1 MGIAAILKRPE
12 RIVALEES
20 RFLVILQFFIGL
32 GRFFAALSIFR
43 DIYKLRKR
51 IYRKAGFF
59 RANLSCKMHSVNAM
73 TMKSRVSFLRL
84 LSFATLLVT
93 SVGLL
98 VSAAPA
104 ETCNTVADMDAATR
118 SALEHAAL
126 QLGADVIRGDAVS
139 LRQSAIASVASNF
152 AGAEALVND
161 SKQALTGGQ
170 ASVRATYLLDATGGA
185 PVLDHAEFLCGI
197 WGTPQFVSF
206 SLNSLPAAKYGLVI
220 EDVKTP
226 KAPYLLSFILQQEG
240 GNWKLAGLPPPK
252 PGQVL
257 GHDAPW
263 YLTKARE
270 FKSKGQTHNAWFY
283 YQQARALVTP
293 VNFISFTPL
302 MKLDKEAQT
311 AMPSDLPTNGPV
323 NRTAANGKT
332 YKITEIFPVV
342 VENGMDLV
350 VKYSL
355 PDISNTA
362 ATFQENTNVINT
374 IVTKYPE
381 YRETFVGIVARAVA
395 PNGQDYG
402 TLLNMKDI
410 K

>member
-1 MGIAAILKRPE
+1 
-12 RIVALEES
+12 
-20 RFLVILQFFIGL
+20 
-32 GRFFAALSIFR
+32 
-43 DIYKLRKR
+43 
-51 IYRKAGFF
+51 
-59 RANLSCKMHSVNAM
+59 
-73 TMKSRVSFLRL
+73 MKSRVPLFRL
-84 LSFATLLVT
+84 LGFTALLF
-93 SVGLL
+93 SWAGLFI
-98 VSAAPA
+98 STAAA

-118 SALEHAAL
+118 TALEHTAL
-126 QLGADVIRGDAVS
+126 QFGDDVIRGDAAS
-139 LRQSAIASVASNF
+139 LRQNSIASVASNF

-161 SKQALTGGQ
+161 SKQVLAGSQ

-226 KAPYLLSFILQQEG
+226 KGPYLLSFILQQDATS
-240 GNWKLAGLPPPK
+240 WKLAGFPPPK
-252 PGQVL
+252 PGQVM

-283 YQQARALVTP
+283 YQQARALVMP

-302 MKLDKEAQT
+302 IKLDREAQST
-311 AMPSDLPTNGPV
+311 MPSDLPTNGPV
-323 NRTAANGKT
+323 NLAAANGKT
-332 YKITEIFPVV
+332 YKVTEMFPVV
-342 VENGMDLV
+342 VGDGMDLV

-362 ATFQENTNVINT
+362 ETFQENSNVIKT

-381 YRETFVGIVARAVA
+381 FRETFVGIVARAVA

>member
-1 MGIAAILKRPE
+1 
-12 RIVALEES
+12 
-20 RFLVILQFFIGL
+20 
-32 GRFFAALSIFR
+32 
-43 DIYKLRKR
+43 
-51 IYRKAGFF
+51 
-59 RANLSCKMHSVNAM
+59 MHLAKAM
-73 TMKSRVSFLRL
+73 TMKSRVSLFRL
-84 LSFATLLVT
+84 LSFALLFIFCL
-93 SVGLL
+93 GLL
-98 VSAAPA
+98 AARARA
-104 ETCNTVADMDAATR
+104 ESCLTVTDMDAASR
-118 SALEHAAL
+118 SALEHTAL
-126 QLGADVIRGDAVS
+126 QFGDDVIRGDAAA
-139 LRQSAIASVASNF
+139 LRQNAIAAVASNF

-161 SKQALTGGQ
+161 SKQALAGAQ
-170 ASVRATYLLDATGGA
+170 ASVRATYLLDATGGP
-185 PVLDHAEFLCGI
+185 PVLEHAEFLCGV

-206 SLNSLPAAKYGLVI
+206 SLNGLPAAKYGLVI
-220 EDVKTP
+220 VDAKTSRG
-226 KAPYLLSFILQQEG
+226 PYLLSFILEQEG
-240 GNWKLAGLPPPK
+240 TSWKLAGLPPPK
-252 PGQVL
+252 PGQAL

-302 MKLDKEAQT
+302 IKLDKEAQS
-311 AMPSDLPTNGPV
+311 AMPTDLPTNGPV
-323 NRTAANGKT
+323 NLTAANGKT

-355 PDISNTA
+355 PDISNSA
-362 ATFQENTNVINT
+362 ATFQENTNVIKT
-374 IVTKYPE
+374 IATKYPE

-402 TLLNMKDI
+402 TLLNMSDI

>member
-1 MGIAAILKRPE
+1 
-12 RIVALEES
+12 
-20 RFLVILQFFIGL
+20 
-32 GRFFAALSIFR
+32 
-43 DIYKLRKR
+43 
-51 IYRKAGFF
+51 
-59 RANLSCKMHSVNAM
+59 M
-73 TMKSRVSFLRL
+73 TTKSRVPLFSV
-84 LSFATLLVT
+84 LSFSLL
-93 SVGLL
+93 LL
-98 VSAAPA
+98 FSAVLVAPRAGA

-118 SALEHAAL
+118 SALEHTAL
-126 QLGADVIRGDAVS
+126 QFGDAVIRGDAAS
-139 LRQSAIASVASNF
+139 LRQNAIASVASNF
-152 AGAEALVND
+152 AGAEAIVND
-161 SKQALTGGQ
+161 SKQALAGGQ

-185 PVLDHAEFLCGI
+185 PVVEHAEFLCGI

-220 EDVKTP
+220 EDVK
-226 KAPYLLSFILQQEG
+226 ASQGPYLVSFILQQEG
-240 GNWKLAGLPPPK
+240 ASWKLAGFPPPK

-270 FKSKGQTHNAWFY
+270 FKSKGETHNAWFY

-302 MKLDKEAQT
+302 IKLDKEAQS
-311 AMPSDLPTNGPV
+311 AMPKDLPTNGPV
-323 NRTAANGKT
+323 DLTAANGKT
-332 YKITEIFPVV
+332 YKVTEMFPVIV
-342 VENGMDLV
+342 GDGMDLV

-362 ATFQENTNVINT
+362 ATFQENSNVIKT